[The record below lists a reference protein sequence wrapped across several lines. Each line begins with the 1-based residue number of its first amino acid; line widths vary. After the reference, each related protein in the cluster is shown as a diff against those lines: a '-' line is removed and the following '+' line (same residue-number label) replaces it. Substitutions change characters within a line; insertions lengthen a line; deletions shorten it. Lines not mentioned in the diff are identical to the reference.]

1 MFKIQQGRKTIS
13 YRKEVTKKDAFFVF
27 IIGLIMGTVFCFGNQ
42 FWYRPITPE
51 EAIHTTATYSRF
63 DLQYNLPRL
72 NHTRSHNYKLR
83 VYFED
88 HDSLLIYAWRLYGSE
103 REMLRKFN
111 LLPSGTNVELIIHPN
126 SDTVLD
132 MRTDDSV
139 LIEFDESIDILS
151 LENKGFM
158 ILGIIMYLGSVFGL
172 IYFIYLNYRS
182 YKRITRKKNEGNKK
196 K

>member
-1 MFKIQQGRKTIS
+1 M
-13 YRKEVTKKDAFFVF
+13 
-27 IIGLIMGTVFCFGNQ
+27 
-42 FWYRPITPE
+42 
-51 EAIHTTATYSRF
+51 
-63 DLQYNLPRL
+63 
-72 NHTRSHNYKLR
+72 
-83 VYFED
+83 
-88 HDSLLIYAWRLYGSE
+88 IYGWELYGSE
-103 REMLRKFN
+103 REMLQKFN
-111 LLPSGTNVELIIHPN
+111 LLPSGTEVKLIIHPN

-182 YKRITRKKNEGNKK
+182 YKRIMRKKNKGNKK